1 MELSSKPG
9 GTGQGGHKSQEWCFR
24 GADRRS
30 TCPRHLARNPLVT
43 SLVTGSR
50 LASVQRNASLLGLM
64 PALPC
69 SPVRPR
75 RNPVIPIPPYPPISK
90 KFPVILHPRPTY
102 TIAKSTKNQRRHPN
116 IEKINPNTMFHLP
129 PDPPPGL
136 LQHRKSQS
144 PGRSQARVHSDEGR
158 GFPW

>member
-1 MELSSKPG
+1 M
-9 GTGQGGHKSQEWCFR
+9 
-24 GADRRS
+24 
-30 TCPRHLARNPLVT
+30 T

-50 LASVQRNASLLGLM
+50 LASVQWNASLLGLM

-69 SPVRPR
+69 SPVRLQKNTQIPNPLSPR
-75 RNPVIPIPPYPPISK
+75 PPSKKFPIPQSLISK
-90 KFPVILHPRPTY
+90 KFPVILHPPSTY

-144 PGRSQARVHSDEGR
+144 PGRSQAGVHSDEGR
-158 GFPW
+158 GFP